1 MMGREYDKQAQFTPD
16 HLGTKPVAYKRNK
29 GKKMHNKSNEQPDVI
44 QTKGE

>member
-1 MMGREYDKQAQFTPD
+1 MGRENDKQAQLKPAN
-16 HLGTKPVAYKRNK
+16 LGTKPVAYKRNK